1 MTIADKCF
9 IMLLFLDY
17 CWATNEE
24 QEVGEFGHF
33 LQAVG
38 GVTSENPGNPEL
50 HINSKKIDFRNTN
63 RPAFSEVHIV

>member
-1 MTIADKCF
+1 
-9 IMLLFLDY
+9 
-17 CWATNEE
+17 
-24 QEVGEFGHF
+24 VGEFGHF